1 MKKNVGKTDKIAR
14 VILALCII
22 TFGYMNHSWRG
33 LVGAGILIPAIMASD
48 PLYTLLKINTNK
60 N

>member
-1 MKKNVGKTDKIAR
+1 MKKNVGKTDKIIR
-14 VILALCII
+14 IVLGLSII
-22 TFGYMNHSWRG
+22 TIGYINHSFWG

-48 PLYTLLKINTNK
+48 SVYTLFKINTNK